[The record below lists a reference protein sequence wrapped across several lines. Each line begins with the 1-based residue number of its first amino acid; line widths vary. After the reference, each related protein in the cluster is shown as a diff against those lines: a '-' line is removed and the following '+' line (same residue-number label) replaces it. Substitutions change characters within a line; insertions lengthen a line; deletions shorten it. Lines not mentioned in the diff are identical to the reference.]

1 LQQTKILVLM
11 SETTKCIVCNKT
23 ENDVPIIEFK
33 FKGLKY
39 HICSQHIPVLIH
51 KAQALETIIPGIKPS
66 EEANQ

>member
-1 LQQTKILVLM
+1 M
-11 SETTKCIVCNKT
+11 SETTKCIVCNQT
-23 ENDVPIIEFK
+23 ENEVPILAFK
-33 FKGLKY
+33 FKGIEY